1 MSECIATKL
10 QIEAMQ
16 TVMPLKPTDPR
27 HSRRVSVPEKHGPGS
42 SFRRRL
48 HMILCYNKASDDE
61 SGWIVAGWIKESL
74 GRALIENPVLAGRLR
89 KGEDDDGDMEIVSND
104 CGVRLLEAQINIT
117 LAQFLHLKHKRVAE
131 SELVFWEDVQESTP
145 QYSPLFYI
153 QVTNFNCG
161 GYSIGI
167 SCSLFLADPFSM
179 TSFLNKWSKIHCT
192 MLSQADKPNKIP
204 TFYFP
209 NLRKPGTLPAH
220 VPLDSS
226 STNDHPAATTRTVI
240 FRLPTKISNSD
251 KEIQKTL
258 AAKCIEEAENKTSKR
273 LSSRFTMFLKDSM
286 EDVKV
291 ESWLREDVF
300 QKPFSGLISGVD
312 SLSWEDLGID
322 KICFKE
328 DTKAVYFSCWI
339 SSIFG
344 EDFVMIVPSPD
355 DDEGRSG
362 HNIIVT
368 ISD

>member
-42 SFRRRL
+42 SFRRWL

-104 CGVRLLEAQINIT
+104 CGVRMLEAQINIT

-251 KEIQKTL
+251 KEIHKTL

-273 LSSRFTMFLKDSM
+273 LSS
-286 EDVKV
+286 
-291 ESWLREDVF
+291 
-300 QKPFSGLISGVD
+300 SGVD